1 MSRKRQND
9 RTGIAMVYT
18 IVIMIGLCALCSL
31 AVDFGHVQLV
41 KAELRRAADSGAL
54 AAASQLRATRSAAI
68 AKAVEYAGYNKADGT
83 PVVLDQVKDIEF
95 GTWSPSDKKFKATT
109 STDISTC
116 NAVHVTA
123 RRITARGTSVPL
135 MFARVLGQNTCDV
148 QAETI
153 VEFIPGV
160 HIDDNISATANP
172 YLSGMPAGSVA
183 SLNNP
188 HNSPD
193 YAGTATNP
201 LQSPLQVALPL
212 STGDL
217 LTFDSISG
225 DARHD
230 PNLADY
236 APDGEL
242 DDIGTNTN
250 GAENGISQLR
260 APINALVGV
269 FLDENQPNLTNHPDM
284 LDYSTDEKRNHV
296 INQPKLKQLFFIGDG
311 LTKDGVKQQFQV
323 PPGATRLFLA
333 TWDFFEWNN
342 NSGQRNVRVN
352 RPDKLLIVK

>member
-1 MSRKRQND
+1 MQRSRMR
-9 RTGIAMVYT
+9 GVAALYM

-31 AVDFGHVQLV
+31 GVDYGHVQLV
-41 KAELRRAADSGAL
+41 KTELRRAADSAAR
-54 AAASQLRATRSAAI
+54 AAASQLRATKSAAI
-68 AKAVEYAGYNKADGT
+68 AKAVEYAGYNKVDGT

-95 GTWSPSDKKFKATT
+95 GTWTPADKKFKATT
-109 STDISTC
+109 SSDISTC
-116 NAVHVTA
+116 NAVHVIA

-135 MFARVLGQNTCDV
+135 MFARVLGQNSCDV
-148 QAETI
+148 EAETI

-160 HIDDNISATANP
+160 HIDDNIPATANP
-172 YLSGMPAGSVA
+172 YLSGMPAGSIA
-183 SLNNP
+183 SVNNP

-193 YAGTATNP
+193 YAGTLTNP
-201 LQSPLQVALPL
+201 RQSPLQVALPL
-212 STGDL
+212 NTGDL

-242 DDIGTNTN
+242 DDIGTNTA

-269 FLDENQPNLTNHPDM
+269 FLDDNQPNKTSAPEMNDFLTDAQ
-284 LDYSTDEKRNHV
+284 RNKTMYT
-296 INQPKLKQLFFIGDG
+296 PKLKQLFFIGDG

-342 NSGQRNVRVN
+342 NSGQRNVRIT